1 MSATW
6 SRSSARH
13 VLLVGLNLLERAD
26 KIPWHVRVHAVSCF
40 EVGALR
46 VAMVEATIPEQDDL
60 FGLAADLRELIA
72 AAIVEAST
80 RQ

>member
-1 MSATW
+1 MSDSW
-6 SRSSARH
+6 SPSSARH

-26 KIPWHVRVHAVSCF
+26 KIPWSVRVHAVSCF
-40 EVGALR
+40 ELGALR
-46 VAMVEATIPEQDDL
+46 TAMVEATVPEHDDL

-72 AAIVEAST
+72 AAIVEAAT